1 MELAVNKR
9 ARFDYVIL
17 ETLEA
22 GLALLGHEVK
32 AIKTGKASIVGSYV
46 KIYDNEAWLVGAQ
59 IGPYQE
65 KNTPARYDPKRPRK
79 LLLRHEQIKTLTGK
93 VHEKRLTIVPLKL
106 YNKSG
111 RVKLEIALAKSKKA
125 PDKREVIKKRDAQ
138 QEMRRGMK
146 L

>member
-1 MELAVNKR
+1 MEPVVNKR
-9 ARFDYVIL
+9 ARFDYSIL

-46 KIYDNEAWLVGAQ
+46 KIYGNEAWLVGAQ

-65 KNTPARYDPKRPRK
+65 KNTPAGYDPKRPRK

-93 VHEKRLTIVPLKL
+93 AHEKRLTIVPLKL

-125 PDKREVIKKRDAQ
+125 PDKRESIKRRDMEREAG
-138 QEMRRGMK
+138 RRFK
-146 L
+146 

>member
-1 MELAVNKR
+1 MEPVVNKR
-9 ARFDYVIL
+9 ARFDYSIL

-46 KIYDNEAWLVGAQ
+46 KIYGNEAWLVGAQ

-65 KNTPARYDPKRPRK
+65 KNTPAGYDPKHPRK

-93 VHEKRLTIVPLKL
+93 AHEKRLTIVPLKL

-125 PDKREVIKKRDAQ
+125 PDKRESIKRRDMEREAG
-138 QEMRRGMK
+138 RRFK
-146 L
+146 

>member
-1 MELAVNKR
+1 MEIITNKK
-9 ARFDYVIL
+9 ARFDYAIL

-46 KIYDNEAWLVGAQ
+46 KIYGNEVWLVGAQ

-65 KNTPARYDPKRPRK
+65 KNTPPGYDPKRPRK
-79 LLLRHEQIKTLTGK
+79 LLLRHEQIKTLTGTA
-93 VHEKRLTIVPLKL
+93 HEKRLTIVPLKL
-106 YNKSG
+106 YNKGG

-125 PDKREVIKKRDAQ
+125 PDKRESIKRRDMEREAG
-138 QEMRRGMK
+138 RRFK
-146 L
+146 